1 MPSSSRYPAGRRDI
15 GLQPKAIEALHA
27 GVNLLSVT
35 VGVIVVAFFMGCDS
49 RTGWE
54 PAPFDYTP
62 EAYDYAIDTLELG
75 IAFPPNGNQVQRA
88 FTTQQL
94 AVLSIDRMRI
104 AQRWSLREPERDDF
118 NWAPLESRMDDFS
131 AAGLELFITLEMKG
145 MPDWLAGLG
154 EAERANAFR
163 AYAAALLSRY
173 GGDIA
178 FIQFGNEWNWEID
191 AYFDGNDDEFVR
203 FANVLYDEV
212 MKLPAHARPTVVL
225 GSVAIGGLRG
235 LAIAQGRLSNVYF
248 DGTPLYTEEELN
260 EAHAAMLKALPRYQR
275 IVDGVRFEA
284 VDLHLYDDFWNWE
297 VYRDS
302 FAALLSEAGK
312 DLADYRILASE
323 FGGPHPDIEPSEEG
337 YKADRLVSYVQTL
350 DDIGIE
356 HAYYFKLVE
365 EPGSGIAHPN
375 SFLIDRNLE
384 LTPAFEVMKRF
395 GKQ

>member
-1 MPSSSRYPAGRRDI
+1 MLSSPRYPAGRRDV
-15 GLQPKAIEALHA
+15 GLVPQAIEALQA
-27 GVNLLSVT
+27 GVRLLSVT
-35 VGVIVVAFFMGCDS
+35 VGVIVVAVFVGCDS
-49 RTGWE
+49 HTAWE
-54 PAPFDYTP
+54 PAPFAFTP

-75 IAFPPNGNQVQRA
+75 IAFPPNGSQVQRT

-94 AVLSIDRMRI
+94 AMLSIDRVRI
-104 AQRWSLREPERDDF
+104 AQRWGLREPERDNF

-145 MPDWLAGLG
+145 MPDWVAGLS
-154 EAERANAFR
+154 ATERANEFQ

-178 FIQFGNEWNWEID
+178 FIQFGNEWNWEI
-191 AYFDGNDDEFVR
+191 ATYFDGNDDEFVR

-235 LAIAQGRLSNVYF
+235 LAIAQGRLSNIYF
-248 DGTPLYTEEELN
+248 DGAPLYTEDELN
-260 EAHAAMLKALPRYQR
+260 EARAAMPEALPRYQR
-275 IVDGVRFEA
+275 IVEGVRFEA
-284 VDLHLYDDFWNWE
+284 VDLHFYDDFWNWE

-312 DLADYRILASE
+312 DLTDYRIVAGE
-323 FGGPHPDIEPSEEG
+323 FGGPHPGMEPAEEG

-375 SFLIDRNLE
+375 SFLIDRNLD
-384 LTPAFEVMKRF
+384 LMPAFEVMKRF
-395 GKQ
+395 GQQ